1 MAVNSDLM
9 RGIAEPIILNLLNSR
24 KMYGYEIIKF
34 VNEKSN
40 NAFQWKEGTLYPCLH
55 RLESAKLIES
65 EWQIAETGKPR
76 KYYTLTRK
84 GAAALAEKKEEWNV
98 FAKSVNALLIAA
110 V

>member
-9 RGIAEPIILNLLNSR
+9 RGIAEPIILNLLNNN

-34 VNEKSN
+34 VNEKSD

-55 RLESAKLIES
+55 RLENAGLIES
-65 EWQIAETGKPR
+65 EWLITENSKPR

-84 GAAALAEKKEEWNV
+84 GAAALAEKKAEWNV
-98 FAKSVNALLIAA
+98 FAKSVTALLSAS

>member
-9 RGIAEPIILNLLNSR
+9 RGVAEPVILNFLNKK
-24 KMYGYEIIKF
+24 KMYGYEIIKL
-34 VNEKSN
+34 VNEKTN

-55 RLESAKLIES
+55 RLEAAKLIES
-65 EWQIAETGKPR
+65 EWQIAGNNKAR

-84 GAAALAEKKEEWNV
+84 GAAILVEKKEEWAV
-98 FAKSVNALLIAA
+98 FAKSVNVLLSAT

>member
-1 MAVNSDLM
+1 
-9 RGIAEPIILNLLNSR
+9 
-24 KMYGYEIIKF
+24 MYGYEIIKF

-55 RLESAKLIES
+55 RLENAKLIES
-65 EWQIAETGKPR
+65 EWEIAETGKPR

-84 GAAALAEKKEEWNV
+84 GAAVLAEKKEEWNI
-98 FAKSVNALLIAA
+98 FAKSVNVLLSAA

>member
-1 MAVNSDLM
+1 MTVNSDLM
-9 RGIAEPIILNLLNSR
+9 RGIAEPIILNLLNNK

-65 EWQIAETGKPR
+65 EWQIAENGKPR

-98 FAKSVNALLIAA
+98 FAKSVNALLSVTA
-110 V
+110 

>member
-9 RGIAEPIILNLLNSR
+9 RGIAEPVILNLLSNN

-55 RLESAKLIES
+55 RLESAGLIES
-65 EWQIAETGKPR
+65 EWQIAENGKPR
-76 KYYTLTRK
+76 KYYALTRK
-84 GAAALAEKKEEWNV
+84 GAAALAQKKEEWSV
-98 FAKSVNALLIAA
+98 FAKSVNILLSAA